1 MNKTILGKK
10 LGMTQIFSADGLVV
24 PVTVVEAGPC
34 FVIQVKNKEKD
45 GYNAIVVGYQDK
57 RENLVNKP
65 MKGQF
70 AKANITPKRYV
81 KEFRIKDGQTYNVG
95 DVIDVSIFNE
105 DELVDV
111 AGTSRGHG
119 FTGTIKRW
127 NFARHRMSHGNGPN
141 HRKPGSIGAA
151 ATPGKVFKGKKM
163 SGRMGNERVTVQN
176 LRVVKV
182 DADRNILLIKGSVP
196 GVKGSLLTIK
206 QAVKAR

>member
-70 AKANITPKRYV
+70 AKANIAPKRYV

-141 HRKPGSIGAA
+141 HRKPGSIGAGT
-151 ATPGKVFKGKKM
+151 TPGKVFKGKKM